1 MFGIFFVFF
10 KYLYLAASSPSCG
23 TLAFLLK
30 YSDSVIVV
38 CGLAPGHV
46 GS

>member
-1 MFGIFFVFF
+1 MFGIFFFFF
-10 KYLYLAASSPSCG
+10 KYLFLAALSPSCG

-30 YSDSVIVV
+30 YSGSVIVV
-38 CGLAPGHV
+38 CGLASGHV